1 MRQVLG
7 DKYTEFKN
15 DLTKLKDQEQ
25 KDGTR
30 FEVELNAID
39 KRTEEQTGSYEMHT
53 GFNINTGM
61 RGSKLS
67 GGQKQRLAIA
77 RAVIRNPRILLLD
90 EATSALDES
99 SQKKVQDA
107 LNKVMENR
115 TSLVIAHRLTTVEKC
130 THIAVIEGGR
140 VSE

>member
-1 MRQVLG
+1 
-7 DKYTEFKN
+7 
-15 DLTKLKDQEQ
+15 
-25 KDGTR
+25 
-30 FEVELNAID
+30 
-39 KRTEEQTGSYEMHT
+39 
-53 GFNINTGM
+53 
-61 RGSKLS
+61 
-67 GGQKQRLAIA
+67 LAIA

-140 VSE
+140 VTEQGKFSELMQQEGSKFSQLAKGMGKNDKPDKQ